1 MPMARI
7 RTIQPDFAR
16 SPSMAR
22 ISREARLL
30 FVLLWTIVD
39 DEGRCHAAPDDL
51 ASVLYPA
58 DCDASIYLMSWLYEL
73 ECEGCVERYTVD
85 DIDYLRVTRWH
96 RHQQIDHPTPSR
108 LPRAAHE
115 RPDDSRIRD
124 ASRKL
129 RGTNRNIEQDQEL
142 ADGSCTF
149 REKSET
155 EGPVV
160 VTQDGLLRDL
170 QRIQRNA
177 EADGAHPS
185 ALRSVELRARLALSA
200 GKDRATEIDDE
211 IGMSPAQAH
220 GLPET
225 RPRR

>member
-1 MPMARI
+1 MARI
-7 RTIQPDFAR
+7 RSIQPDFAR

-22 ISREARLL
+22 VSREARLL

-39 DEGRCHAAPDDL
+39 DEGRCHEEPNDL

-58 DCDASIYLMSWLYEL
+58 DSDASIYLMTWLHEL
-73 ECEGCVERYTVD
+73 EGEGCIECYTVD

-96 RHQQIDHPTPSR
+96 KHQWIGHPTESYLPPS
-108 LPRAAHE
+108 PHE
-115 RPDDSRIRD
+115 RLRGSGIPE
-124 ASRKL
+124 ASGKL
-129 RGTNRNIEQDQEL
+129 RGRRQKKQTDQKL
-142 ADGSCTF
+142 AGRPCMF
-149 REKSET
+149 PENPEERPEG

-160 VTQDGLLRDL
+160 VTSDGLLRDL
-170 QRIQRNA
+170 ERIQRNA
-177 EADGAHPS
+177 EADRSHTS
-185 ALRSVELRARLALSA
+185 ALRSVAMRAQLGLPS
-200 GKDRATEIDDE
+200 GKDREIDDE